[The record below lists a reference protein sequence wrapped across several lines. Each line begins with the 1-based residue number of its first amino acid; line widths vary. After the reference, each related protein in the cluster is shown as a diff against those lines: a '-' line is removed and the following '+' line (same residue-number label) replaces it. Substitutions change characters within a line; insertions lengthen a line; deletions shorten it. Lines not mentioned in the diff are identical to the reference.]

1 MAAFLADLE
10 AGYDLFTSPI
20 GVEPDELDGP
30 FAGDPGEWPG
40 AAGAAGAP
48 PVTRLPVTRPPP
60 TRLR

>member
-40 AAGAAGAP
+40 VTGRPAAVTWRPVTRP
-48 PVTRLPVTRPPP
+48 PVTRLR
-60 TRLR
+60 